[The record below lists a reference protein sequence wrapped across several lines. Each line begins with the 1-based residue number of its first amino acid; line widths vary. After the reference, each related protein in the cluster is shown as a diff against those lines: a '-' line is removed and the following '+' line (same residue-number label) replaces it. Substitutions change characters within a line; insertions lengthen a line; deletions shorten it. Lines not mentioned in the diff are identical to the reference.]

1 MPSSR
6 LPAAR
11 RAGLTGAPRAYFYLA
26 PLLATGLL
34 AVTLLACAP
43 SGVAQ
48 QRPPTA
54 LEQSMLAQVNAA
66 RSSARVCGDTAF
78 AATGPLRLEGRLS
91 AAAQAHSEDMRA
103 MGTLSH
109 VGSDGSS
116 VVERAERQ
124 GYQWSKLAENVAWG
138 YEAVEEVVAGWLSS
152 PGHCRNIM
160 NPDYEELGV
169 GLAGTF
175 WTQVFGT
182 PR

>member
-6 LPAAR
+6 LPVAR
-11 RAGLTGAPRAYFYLA
+11 GARDTGAPRAYCYLA
-26 PLLATGLL
+26 PLLATTLLGLI
-34 AVTLLACAP
+34 LLACAP

-48 QRPPTA
+48 QRPATA
-54 LEQSMLAQVNAA
+54 LEQSMLAAVNEA
-66 RSSARVCGDTAF
+66 RSAARVCGDTAF
-78 AATGPLRLEGRLS
+78 APTGPLRLENRLS
-91 AAAQAHSEDMRA
+91 AAAQLHSEDMQA
-103 MGTLSH
+103 TGTLSH

-138 YEAVEEVVAGWLSS
+138 YEAVDAVVAGWLSS

-160 NPDYEELGV
+160 NPDYRELGV